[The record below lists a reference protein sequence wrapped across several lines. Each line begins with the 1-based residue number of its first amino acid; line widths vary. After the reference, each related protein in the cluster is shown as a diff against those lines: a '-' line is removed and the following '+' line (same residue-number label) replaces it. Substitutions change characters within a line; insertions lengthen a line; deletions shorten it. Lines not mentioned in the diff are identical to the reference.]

1 MASKFIKVDF
11 GSGIHRESTQYAEDG
26 KWYNADRV
34 RFRSG
39 KPENLRGFETK
50 VSSTFDG
57 NARDL
62 ITWQDNNQFKRAL
75 WGTEQKL
82 YEHNGDQIFDITP
95 VSVSVTLANVF
106 GTSIGS
112 TRVCVSDGAHGR
124 KTGDFVFFTSAAVI
138 GSDVTLNDVY
148 SVSVINTN
156 VYAIEVSGAAGATST
171 QTGSATFHY
180 LIATGSENA
189 VTGLGYGAA
198 GYNAGVS
205 IGGTRGWNQPTSTGA
220 SDFISEITQWSLD
233 NWGED
238 VIASRRGGTIYYWDT
253 DASTTPIR
261 AIKVSG
267 TTNSTPT
274 TVNSIL
280 VSPNDRHL
288 IALGSN
294 EFKTTAST
302 NGDFNPL
309 TVRWSDQEDYTNWIP
324 SVSSTSGEVLLTDGT
339 RIVGGIRS
347 RNAINI
353 FTDNSMWQMQFV
365 GPPFTF
371 SFNQVGTNC
380 GLISPHSGVDYDG
393 RTYWMDYDNFY
404 VFDGTV
410 RKLDCTVRRFV
421 FDNLNIDQKDKVFCG
436 VNSEFTEIIWLYP
449 SKNSTECDSYVI
461 FSPEENYWTI
471 GTCFWTTFADKT
483 VFGNTI
489 TTGTTV
495 GGSNLYNN
503 EPTDIYTGNGQA
515 LKSVLESG
523 DFEIDDGN
531 SIMFLDRIIPDF
543 DMSSGTIQFSISTK
557 QYPESTEII
566 TKGPFTIGSSTQKI
580 NLRARGRQARVK
592 VSCESTGTKWRWGS
606 VRVGVQPDGGR

>member
-1 MASKFIKVDF
+1 MSKFIKVDF

-39 KPENLRGFETK
+39 KPENLRGYETR

-57 NARDL
+57 NARDIL
-62 ITWQDNNQFKRAL
+62 TWQDNNQFKRAI
-75 WGTEQKL
+75 WGTDQKL

-95 VSVSVTLANVF
+95 VSVSVTLANIF
-106 GTSIGS
+106 GTSIGT
-112 TRVCVSDGAHGR
+112 TRVCVSDGSHGR
-124 KTGDFVFFTSAAVI
+124 ATGDWVFFTSVSTF
-138 GSDVTLNDVY
+138 GSNITLEGVY
-148 SVSVINTN
+148 SVSVIDSN
-156 VYAIEVSGAAGATST
+156 VYAIESTITAAATST
-171 QTGSATFHY
+171 QAGAATLHY
-180 LIATGSENA
+180 LINTGSENA
-189 VTGLGYGAA
+189 VTGIGYGAA

-205 IGGTRGWNQPTSTGA
+205 TAGARGWNQPTSTGA
-220 SDFISEITQWSLD
+220 SDFVSEITTWSLD

-238 VIASRRGGTIYYWDT
+238 VIANRRGGTIYHWDT

-261 AIKVSG
+261 AVKVSG
-267 TTNSTPT
+267 STNSTPT
-274 TVNSIL
+274 TVNSIV

-288 IALGSN
+288 IALGGN
-294 EFKTTAST
+294 EFGTTASPT
-302 NGDFNPL
+302 GDFNPL

-347 RNAINI
+347 RNAMNI

-371 SFNQVGTNC
+371 SFSQVGTNC
-380 GLISPHSGVDYDG
+380 GLISPHSGTDYDG

-410 RKLDCTVRRFV
+410 RKLECTVRRYI
-421 FDNLNIDQKDKVFCG
+421 FDNLNMDQKDKVFCG

-449 SKNSTECDSYVI
+449 SKTSNECDSYVI

-489 TTGTTV
+489 TTGATV
-495 GGSNLYNN
+495 SGSNLYNN
-503 EPTDIYTGNGQA
+503 EPTDIFTGNGEA

-523 DFEIDDGN
+523 DFEIADGN
-531 SIMFLDRIIPDF
+531 DIMFLDRIIPDF
-543 DMSSGTIQFSISTK
+543 DMSSGTIQFSIITK
-557 QYPESTEII
+557 QYPESTEAI
-566 TKGPFTIGSSTQKI
+566 TKGPYTIGSSTQKV
-580 NLRARGRQARVK
+580 NLRARGRQARIK

>member
-1 MASKFIKVDF
+1 MSKFIKVDF
-11 GSGIHRESTQYAEDG
+11 GSGIHRESTQYAENS
-26 KWYNADRV
+26 KWYNADKV

-39 KPENLRGFETK
+39 KPENLRGYTTR

-82 YEHNGDQIFDITP
+82 YEHNGDQIFDVTP
-95 VSVSVTLANVF
+95 VSVSVTLSNVF
-106 GTSIGS
+106 GTSVGS
-112 TRVCVSDGAHGR
+112 TRVCVSDSSHGR

-138 GSDVTLNDVY
+138 GSDVTLDDVY

-189 VTGLGYGAA
+189 VTGIGYGAA

-205 IGGTRGWNQPTSTGA
+205 IAGARAWNEPTSTGA
-220 SDFISEITQWSLD
+220 SDFVSEITTWSLD

-238 VIASRRGGTIYYWDT
+238 VIANRRAGTIYYWDT

-261 AIKVSG
+261 AVKVSG
-267 TTNSTPT
+267 STNSTPT

-288 IALGSN
+288 IALGTN
-294 EFKTTAST
+294 GFGTTASPT
-302 NGDFNPL
+302 GSFNPL

-347 RNAINI
+347 RNAMNI

-371 SFNQVGTNC
+371 SFSQVGTNC
-380 GLISPHSGVDYDG
+380 GLISPHSGIDYDG

-404 VFDGTV
+404 IFDGTV
-410 RKLDCTVRRFV
+410 RKLECTVRRHI
-421 FDNLNIDQKDKVFCG
+421 FDNLNMDQKDKVFCG

-449 SKNSTECDSYVI
+449 SKESEECDSYVI

-471 GTCFWTTFADKT
+471 GTSFWTTFADKT
-483 VFGNTI
+483 VFDNTI
-489 TTGTTV
+489 TTGTTTA
-495 GGSNLYNN
+495 GSNLYNN
-503 EPTDIYTGNGQA
+503 EPTDIYTGNGEA
-515 LKSVLESG
+515 IKSVLESG
-523 DFEIDDGN
+523 DFEIADGN
-531 SIMFLDRIIPDF
+531 DIMFLDRIIPDF
-543 DMSSGTIQFSISTK
+543 DMSSGTLQFSIITK
-557 QYPESTEII
+557 QYPESTETI

-580 NLRARGRQARVK
+580 NLRARGRQARIK

-606 VRVGVQPDGGR
+606 VRVGIQPDGGR

>member
-189 VTGLGYGAA
+189 VAGLGYGAA

-205 IGGTRGWNQPTSTGA
+205 IGGARAWNQPTSTGA
-220 SDFISEITQWSLD
+220 SDFVSEITQWSLD

-404 VFDGTV
+404 VFDGTL
-410 RKLDCTVRRFV
+410 RKLECTVRRYV
-421 FDNLNIDQKDKVFCG
+421 FDNLNFDQKDKVFCG

-543 DMSSGTIQFSISTK
+543 DMSNGTIQFSISTK

>member
-1 MASKFIKVDF
+1 MSKFIKVDF

-39 KPENLRGFETK
+39 KPENLRGYETR

-57 NARDL
+57 NARDIL
-62 ITWQDNNQFKRAL
+62 TWQDNNQFKRAI
-75 WGTEQKL
+75 WGTDQKL

-95 VSVSVTLANVF
+95 VSVSVTLANIF
-106 GTSIGS
+106 GTSIGT
-112 TRVCVSDGAHGR
+112 TRVCVSDGSHGR
-124 KTGDFVFFTSAAVI
+124 ATGDWVFFTSVSTF
-138 GSDVTLNDVY
+138 GSNITLEGVY
-148 SVSVINTN
+148 SVSVINSN
-156 VYAIEVSGAAGATST
+156 VYAIESTITAAATST
-171 QTGSATFHY
+171 QAGAATLHY
-180 LIATGSENA
+180 LINTGSENA
-189 VTGLGYGAA
+189 VTGIGYGAA

-205 IGGTRGWNQPTSTGA
+205 TAGARGWNQPTSTGA
-220 SDFISEITQWSLD
+220 SDFVSEITTWSLD

-238 VIASRRGGTIYYWDT
+238 VIANRRGGTIYHWDT

-261 AIKVSG
+261 AVKVSG
-267 TTNSTPT
+267 STNSTPT
-274 TVNSIL
+274 TVNSIV

-288 IALGSN
+288 IALGGN
-294 EFKTTAST
+294 EFGTTASPT
-302 NGDFNPL
+302 GDFNPL

-347 RNAINI
+347 RNAMNI

-371 SFNQVGTNC
+371 SFSQVGTNC
-380 GLISPHSGVDYDG
+380 GLISPHSGTDYDG

-410 RKLDCTVRRFV
+410 RKLECTVRRYI
-421 FDNLNIDQKDKVFCG
+421 FDNLNMDQKDKVFCG

-449 SKNSTECDSYVI
+449 SKTSNECDSYVI

-489 TTGTTV
+489 TTGATV
-495 GGSNLYNN
+495 SGSNLYNN
-503 EPTDIYTGNGQA
+503 EPTDIFTGNGEA

-523 DFEIDDGN
+523 DFEIADGN
-531 SIMFLDRIIPDF
+531 DIMFLDRIIPDF
-543 DMSSGTIQFSISTK
+543 DMSSGTIQFSIITK
-557 QYPESTEII
+557 QYPESTETI
-566 TKGPFTIGSSTQKI
+566 TKGPYTIGSSTQKV
-580 NLRARGRQARVK
+580 NLRARGRQARIK

>member
-1 MASKFIKVDF
+1 MSKFIKVDF

-39 KPENLRGFETK
+39 KPENLRGYETR

-57 NARDL
+57 NARDI
-62 ITWQDNNQFKRAL
+62 ITWQDNNQFKRAI
-75 WGTEQKL
+75 WGTDQKL

-95 VSVSVTLANVF
+95 VSVSVTLANIF
-106 GTSIGS
+106 GTSIGT
-112 TRVCVSDGAHGR
+112 TRVCVSDGSHGR
-124 KTGDFVFFTSAAVI
+124 ATGDWVFFTSVSTF
-138 GSDVTLNDVY
+138 GSNITLEGVY
-148 SVSVINTN
+148 SVSVIDSN
-156 VYAIEVSGAAGATST
+156 VYAIESTITAAATST
-171 QTGSATFHY
+171 QAGAATLHY
-180 LIATGSENA
+180 LINTGSENA
-189 VTGLGYGAA
+189 VTGIGYGAA

-205 IGGTRGWNQPTSTGA
+205 TAGARGWNQPTSTGA
-220 SDFISEITQWSLD
+220 SDFVSEITTWSLD

-238 VIASRRGGTIYYWDT
+238 VIANRRGGTIYHWDT

-261 AIKVSG
+261 AVKVSG
-267 TTNSTPT
+267 STNSTPT
-274 TVNSIL
+274 TVNSIV

-288 IALGSN
+288 IALGGN
-294 EFKTTAST
+294 EFGTTASPT
-302 NGDFNPL
+302 GDFNPL

-347 RNAINI
+347 RNAMNI

-371 SFNQVGTNC
+371 SFSQVGTNC
-380 GLISPHSGVDYDG
+380 GLISPHSGTDYDG

-410 RKLDCTVRRFV
+410 RKLECTVRRYI
-421 FDNLNIDQKDKVFCG
+421 FDNLNMDQKDKVFCG

-449 SKNSTECDSYVI
+449 SKTSNECDSYVI

-489 TTGTTV
+489 TTGATV
-495 GGSNLYNN
+495 SGSNLYNN
-503 EPTDIYTGNGQA
+503 EPTDIFTGNGEA

-523 DFEIDDGN
+523 DFEIADGN
-531 SIMFLDRIIPDF
+531 DIMFLDRIIPDF
-543 DMSSGTIQFSISTK
+543 DMSSGTIQFSIITK
-557 QYPESTEII
+557 QYPESTEAI
-566 TKGPFTIGSSTQKI
+566 TKGPYTIGSSTQKV
-580 NLRARGRQARVK
+580 NLRARGRQARIK

>member
-1 MASKFIKVDF
+1 MSKFIKVDF

-39 KPENLRGFETK
+39 KPENLRGYETR

-57 NARDL
+57 NARDI
-62 ITWQDNNQFKRAL
+62 ITWQDNNQFKRAI
-75 WGTEQKL
+75 WGTDQKL

-95 VSVSVTLANVF
+95 VSVSVTLANIF
-106 GTSIGS
+106 GTSIGT
-112 TRVCVSDGAHGR
+112 TRVCVSDGSHGR
-124 KTGDFVFFTSAAVI
+124 ATGDWVFFTSVSTF
-138 GSDVTLNDVY
+138 GSNITLEGVY
-148 SVSVINTN
+148 SVSVINSN
-156 VYAIEVSGAAGATST
+156 VYAIESTITAAATST
-171 QTGSATFHY
+171 QAGAATLHY
-180 LIATGSENA
+180 LINTGSENA
-189 VTGLGYGAA
+189 VTGIGYGAA

-205 IGGTRGWNQPTSTGA
+205 TAGARGWNQPTSTGA
-220 SDFISEITQWSLD
+220 SDFVSEITTWSLD

-238 VIASRRGGTIYYWDT
+238 VIANRRGGTIYHWDT

-261 AIKVSG
+261 AVKVSG
-267 TTNSTPT
+267 STNSTPT
-274 TVNSIL
+274 TVNSIV

-288 IALGSN
+288 IALGGN
-294 EFKTTAST
+294 EFGTTASPT
-302 NGDFNPL
+302 GDFNPL

-347 RNAINI
+347 RNAMNI

-371 SFNQVGTNC
+371 SFSQVGTNC
-380 GLISPHSGVDYDG
+380 GLISPHSGTDYDG

-410 RKLDCTVRRFV
+410 RKLECTVRRYI
-421 FDNLNIDQKDKVFCG
+421 FDNLNMDQKDKVFCG

-449 SKNSTECDSYVI
+449 SKTSNECDSYVI

-489 TTGTTV
+489 TTGATV
-495 GGSNLYNN
+495 SGSNLYNN
-503 EPTDIYTGNGQA
+503 EPTDIFTGNGEA

-523 DFEIDDGN
+523 DFEIADGN
-531 SIMFLDRIIPDF
+531 DIMFLDRIIPDF
-543 DMSSGTIQFSISTK
+543 DMSSGTIQFSIITK
-557 QYPESTEII
+557 QYPESTETI
-566 TKGPFTIGSSTQKI
+566 TKGPYTIGSSTQKV
-580 NLRARGRQARVK
+580 NLRARGRQARIK

>member
-1 MASKFIKVDF
+1 MSKFIKVDF

-39 KPENLRGFETK
+39 KPENLRGYETR

-57 NARDL
+57 NARDI
-62 ITWQDNNQFKRAL
+62 ITWQDNNQFKRAV
-75 WGTEQKL
+75 WGTDQKL

-95 VSVSVTLANVF
+95 VSVSVTLANIF
-106 GTSIGS
+106 GTSIGT
-112 TRVCVSDGAHGR
+112 TRVCVSDGSHGR
-124 KTGDFVFFTSAAVI
+124 ATGDWVFFTSVSTF
-138 GSDVTLNDVY
+138 GSNITLEGVY
-148 SVSVINTN
+148 SVSVIDSN
-156 VYAIEVSGAAGATST
+156 VYAIESTITAAATST
-171 QTGSATFHY
+171 QAGAATLHY
-180 LIATGSENA
+180 LINTGSENA
-189 VTGLGYGAA
+189 VTGIGYGAA

-205 IGGTRGWNQPTSTGA
+205 TAGARGWNQPTSTGA
-220 SDFISEITQWSLD
+220 SDFVSEITTWSLD

-238 VIASRRGGTIYYWDT
+238 VIANRRGGTIYHWDT

-261 AIKVSG
+261 AVKVSG
-267 TTNSTPT
+267 STNSTPT
-274 TVNSIL
+274 TVNSIV

-288 IALGSN
+288 IALGGN
-294 EFKTTAST
+294 EFGTTASPT
-302 NGDFNPL
+302 GDFNPL

-347 RNAINI
+347 RNAMNI

-371 SFNQVGTNC
+371 SFSQVGTNC
-380 GLISPHSGVDYDG
+380 GLISPHSGTDYDG

-410 RKLDCTVRRFV
+410 RKLECTVRRYI
-421 FDNLNIDQKDKVFCG
+421 FDNLNMDQKDKVFCG

-449 SKNSTECDSYVI
+449 SKTSNECDSYVI

-489 TTGTTV
+489 TTGATV
-495 GGSNLYNN
+495 SGSNLYNN
-503 EPTDIYTGNGQA
+503 EPTDIFTGNGEA

-523 DFEIDDGN
+523 DFEIADGN
-531 SIMFLDRIIPDF
+531 DIMFLDRIIPDF
-543 DMSSGTIQFSISTK
+543 DMSSGTIQFSIITK
-557 QYPESTEII
+557 QYPESTEAI
-566 TKGPFTIGSSTQKI
+566 TKGPYTIGSSTQKV
-580 NLRARGRQARVK
+580 NLRARGRQARIK

>member
-189 VTGLGYGAA
+189 VAGLGYGAA

-205 IGGTRGWNQPTSTGA
+205 IGGARAWNQPTSTGA
-220 SDFISEITQWSLD
+220 SDFVSEITQWSLD

-404 VFDGTV
+404 VFDGTL
-410 RKLDCTVRRFV
+410 RKLECTVRRYV
-421 FDNLNIDQKDKVFCG
+421 FDNLNFDQKDKVFCG

-503 EPTDIYTGNGQA
+503 EPTDIYTGNGQV

-543 DMSSGTIQFSISTK
+543 DMSNGTIQFSISTK